1 MANLD
6 CANIINLIPLY
17 IDNELTEEESR
28 TVREHI
34 AACPRC
40 RQECEMMQS
49 IVRKTKNLPRMDVPE
64 GFHARLM
71 QQIQSEEVQKR
82 KIALPWRN
90 AMGLVAAAAV
100 VAVSVVS
107 YLNLD
112 RTTETPN
119 PDVYLSETAPSAEGQ
134 KKEQQASLPV
144 PQSSESQGQTLQ
156 KKDAVKAKESEE
168 KTSHTTVLA
177 EEQGRALSISQESA
191 PDVPAPASEKLP
203 EGRAVAGNEIASETA
218 EPETFC
224 VATVTV
230 DETAYREAEEI
241 LSGYEKD
248 SQGYAVGQDYSL
260 VLERLSSLLG
270 YGVEI
275 SADCG
280 VQGNYIILK

>member
-1 MANLD
+1 MANSD

-28 TVREHI
+28 IVREHI
-34 AACPRC
+34 AACPHC

-49 IVRKTKNLPRMDVPE
+49 IVRKTKNLLKMDVPE

-71 QQIQSEEVQKR
+71 QQIQREEVQKR

-112 RTTETPN
+112 RTTQTPN
-119 PDVYLSETAPSAEGQ
+119 PDVYLSEEAPAAEGQ
-134 KKEQQASLPV
+134 KKEQTASLPV
-144 PQSSESQGQTLQ
+144 PQSNESQGQTLQ
-156 KKDAVKAKESEE
+156 KKDAVKAKENEE
-168 KTSHTTVLA
+168 KMSHSIVL

-203 EGRAVAGNEIASETA
+203 EGRAVAENEITSETA
-218 EPETFC
+218 ESETFC
-224 VATVTV
+224 VATVKV

-275 SADCG
+275 STDCS